1 MRYPLSG
8 VLCPLMLQ
16 GCSSGSGGI
25 VSPRRAITMRAAAIT
40 LAGITDERRSELID
54 VRLTGLSPHPI
65 AKMVWESRHA

>member
-1 MRYPLSG
+1 
-8 VLCPLMLQ
+8 
-16 GCSSGSGGI
+16 
-25 VSPRRAITMRAAAIT
+25 MRAAAIT